1 MDILTNELEKKW
13 TERQVNRLDRSKVS
27 YKRKQKVLGTVTV
40 GAENKGNVEEIL
52 GSIDNRC
59 QLFGRLYDNR
69 NEIIDK

>member
-59 QLFGRLYDNR
+59 LLFGRLYANR